1 MTSIRLACNSL
12 ALTKPQNGAIHGEE
26 ATARTQ
32 LWPTQYLE
40 GSSKN
45 TANKASTALIVLNTP
60 ISDYTFFRRLYDHAG
75 YVVCADGGANRL
87 HNLLISEFPDDEA
100 IKALKVACPDAIH
113 GDLDSLEDHVRTR
126 YEQIGAPIS
135 LDPDQY
141 STDFQKAIK
150 KTMEQKPNVQNIL
163 VLGSVSGRVDQ
174 GIGLLHEMYRE
185 QKVNHPELSFWLFS
199 EASISVVLRPG
210 TTTLHTPLEGGL
222 IARNVGILPLY
233 GKASISIKGFEWD
246 VDDWPT
252 EMGGQVSTSNHIVA
266 DKVTITTDTSVLFTI
281 ERKVGR

>member
-1 MTSIRLACNSL
+1 M
-12 ALTKPQNGAIHGEE
+12 
-26 ATARTQ
+26 
-32 LWPTQYLE
+32 
-40 GSSKN
+40 KN
-45 TANKASTALIVLNTP
+45 AANKASTALIILNTP
-60 ISDYTFFRRLYDHAG
+60 ISDYTSFKRLYDHAG

-87 HNLLISEFPDDEA
+87 HNLLINEFPDQEA
-100 IKALKVACPDAIH
+100 IRALEIASPDAIH
-113 GDLDSLEDHVRTR
+113 GDLDSLQDHVRMG
-126 YEQIGAPIS
+126 YEQIGVPIS

-150 KTMEQKPNVQNIL
+150 KTVEQKPTIQNVL

-210 TTTLHTPLEGGL
+210 ITTLHTPLKGGL
-222 IARNVGILPLY
+222 VTRNVGILPLY

-246 VDDWPT
+246 VVDWPT
-252 EMGGQVSTSNHIVA
+252 EMGGQVSTSNHIVS
-266 DKVTITTDTSVLFTI
+266 DEVTITTDVSLLFTI

>member
-1 MTSIRLACNSL
+1 MLSNKKCSSYVLIQH
-12 ALTKPQNGAIHGEE
+12 QNGVSRGNE
-26 ATARTQ
+26 AQRKTE

-45 TANKASTALIVLNTP
+45 APNKASTALIILNTP
-60 ISDYTFFRRLYDHAG
+60 ISDYTFFKRLYDHAT

-87 HNLLISEFPDDEA
+87 HNLLINEFADQEA
-100 IKALKVACPDAIH
+100 IKALEIASPDAIH

-126 YEQIGAPIS
+126 YEEIGVPIT

-141 STDFQKAIK
+141 STDFQKAVK
-150 KTMEQKPNVQNIL
+150 KTVEQKPTVQNIL

-185 QKVNHPELSFWLFS
+185 QKVNHPDLSFWLFS

-210 TTTLHTPLEGGL
+210 TTKLHTPLKGDL
-222 IARNVGILPLY
+222 ITRNVGILPLY
-233 GKASISIKGFEWD
+233 GKASITIKGFEWD
-246 VDDWPT
+246 VVNWPT
-252 EMGGQVSTSNHIVA
+252 EMGGQVSTSNHIFA
-266 DKVTITTDTSVLFTI
+266 DEVTITTDVSVLFTI